1 MTRRSAATPT
11 AAMAAK
17 ATEAADTL
25 MAWLRTQPL
34 AADGVSSGDQA
45 RAGGERARAGGAA
58 PAAADP
64 VAYSALAAAKVPS
77 ARVGRLTPPAVNP
90 ADAVPAPPP
99 DPGRTDHGAP
109 LRLAHTD
116 WLYHRLQVTGPAADL
131 DGFRRAAAGA
141 GTVPWQLDLDRM
153 AEDFFHLLVAPP
165 ARAGSLVAPARSLS
179 LAGARIVADQLCA
192 AVARRH
198 ALAAAQVGH
207 SRARPFDL
215 HALVP
220 VPDAVLRRGP
230 DDPIALDWLWA
241 HWGTTQ
247 ALRHVADDTT
257 DAAVLRTGA
266 TEHAREEPAGEAVW
280 AVRFWSADWTPWRAL
295 AQIAARWPTL
305 RFETRPR
312 YDTP

>member
-17 ATEAADTL
+17 ASEAADTL

-45 RAGGERARAGGAA
+45 RAGGAT

-64 VAYSALAAAKVPS
+64 VAYSALGAAKVPS
-77 ARVGRLTPPAVNP
+77 VRIGRLTPPAVNP
-90 ADAVPAPPP
+90 ADAVPTPPPPSRARSP

-116 WLYHRLQVTGPAADL
+116 WLYHRLQVTGPTADL
-131 DGFRRAAAGA
+131 DGFRSAAAGA
-141 GTVPWQLDLDRM
+141 GTVPWQLDLDHM

-165 ARAGSLVAPARSLS
+165 ARAGSLVAPARGLS
-179 LAGARIVADQLCA
+179 LAGARILADQLCA
-192 AVARRH
+192 AVARRQ
-198 ALAAAQVGH
+198 ALAAAQVGQ
-207 SRARPFDL
+207 SRACPFDL

-230 DDPIALDWLWA
+230 DDPAALEWLWT

-247 ALRHVADDTT
+247 TLRHVADDTT
-257 DAAVLRTGA
+257 DAAVLRAGA
-266 TEHAREEPAGEAVW
+266 TEHAREEPAGEALW